1 LTWLAPAPIDELMLT
16 RIVAVLFGRVTLIGS
31 IVQIFGAAFV
41 LTYCDENCI
50 RIGPPQCSRL

>member
-1 LTWLAPAPIDELMLT
+1 MLT